1 MKMYLLLFLL
11 ISFSAAAQKEVRM
24 AGDTTNEKFMNS
36 VQKLRDQGWNVKIVS
51 QEEIE
56 KRSNDKRELRDNYV
70 GRKLPDFTLT
80 DVNGNTIHSSD
91 LKGKIVHIN
100 FWSITCGPC
109 IEEFPELNELKEKY
123 ADSPAIFLAI
133 APESIEKVER
143 VITKHPLDYTIVA
156 EADAYFNELGIKGY
170 PVNFFVKP
178 DGTIMDVIEGSN
190 YKGEVIDGKMEMVP
204 NNLPRYDQMM
214 KELQKSL

>member
-51 QEEIE
+51 QEELE

-100 FWSITCGPC
+100 FWSITCAPC
-109 IEEFPELNELKEKY
+109 IEEFPELNALKEKY

-143 VITKHPLDYTIVA
+143 VITKNPLDYTIVA
-156 EADAYFNELGIKGY
+156 AADAYFNELGIKGY
-170 PVNFFVKP
+170 PVNFFIKP

-190 YKGEVIDGKMEMVP
+190 YKGELIDGKMEMVP